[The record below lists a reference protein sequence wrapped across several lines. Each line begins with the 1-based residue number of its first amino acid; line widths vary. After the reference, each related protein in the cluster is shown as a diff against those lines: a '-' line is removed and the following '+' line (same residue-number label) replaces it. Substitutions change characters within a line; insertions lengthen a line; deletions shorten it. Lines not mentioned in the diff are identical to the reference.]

1 MSLSPKHILVR
12 DFILRY
18 QAEHNGE
25 PPSQKEIYL
34 ALNMTAWQVSR
45 YVKKLKRA
53 GALSRPGYVAP
64 KAKAAGA

>member
-1 MSLSPKHILVR
+1 MTLSSKHIAVR

-18 QAEHNGE
+18 QAEHDGE
-25 PPSQKEIYL
+25 PPSQKEIYIS
-34 ALNMTAWQVSR
+34 LNMTPWQVSR

-64 KAKAAGA
+64 KTKAAAV